1 MAAAWRG
8 ANQHNA
14 DWSRQITEPS
24 YNLGAV
30 WHPVEL
36 DRIRLTI
43 ARGVQLPSLIEFAGI
58 PKVFS
63 AVGNLTGNP
72 AISPTVTQSY
82 EIDWDHD
89 FPVIDAQSRVGVFYQ
104 TVRNIQSVVSPFGL
118 SFTPQGNLISLSGNV
133 ADSNEIGAELSL
145 KGTLS
150 QNWRWRLS
158 YSPRLVR
165 DKFKPGAA
173 IFSTGSDYADMT
185 SRHVVDATLGWSL
198 GPWEV
203 DGFLRFQSSGNG
215 LFLSSRGYAVGSGR
229 PGRRC

>member
-1 MAAAWRG
+1 MIFR
-8 ANQHNA
+8 
-14 DWSRQITEPS
+14 
-24 YNLGAV
+24 
-30 WHPVEL
+30 
-36 DRIRLTI
+36 
-43 ARGVQLPSLIEFAGI
+43 
-58 PKVFS
+58 
-63 AVGNLTGNP
+63 
-72 AISPTVTQSY
+72 
-82 EIDWDHD
+82 
-89 FPVIDAQSRVGVFYQ
+89 VIDAQSRVGVFYQ

-215 LFLSSRGYAVGSGR
+215 LFLSSRGYAVGSVGPVVVADAR
-229 PGRRC
+229 VGYRVAPGVTLSLSAQNVLFTTPQQTVFGKVEQQLLGSVSVRF